1 MNDQNDVQQTT
12 DNATNT
18 LRSILQL
25 MGFEAKIETF
35 AGSVAEEVLFHI
47 ESKDAARLI
56 GRNAQVLQALQ
67 FVLNRMLHR
76 PDKPGPHYVVDIER
90 YRERRKDRILKEAL
104 DAAYRVEEGQ
114 GPVTLSPMSS
124 SDRRI
129 VHQALRDNARVKTYS
144 LAEDAQGMKCV
155 VVAPADMESPVATG
169 EAKTEESPK
178 PMEI

>member
-1 MNDQNDVQQTT
+1 MNDQNDIQQTT

-104 DAAYRVEEGQ
+104 DAAQQVEEGH
-114 GPVTLSPMSS
+114 GPITLPPMES

-129 VHQALRDNARVKTYS
+129 VHQALRDHTRVKTYS

-155 VVAPADMESPVATG
+155 VVAPADMESP
-169 EAKTEESPK
+169 EAASPSKAEEPQQ
-178 PMEI
+178 PVE